1 MAEIEV
7 RDIRH
12 VYDQGTEDETVAI
25 DHVELTLEDGTANA
39 LLGPSGCGKTT
50 LLQIISGLLTPT
62 EGQVLIDG
70 EDVTDQSPGERD
82 VAQVFQFPV
91 IYDSMDVYGN
101 LAFPLRNGGVNE
113 NEIEERVHKIADLLG
128 IKDIL
133 HSSPG
138 NLGPELNQLVALGR
152 GIIRAD
158 TSAILFD
165 EPMTDV
171 EPARK
176 LNIRRRV
183 KEAQQEFEIT
193 ALYVTHDQHEA
204 LTFAEKVAIMR
215 DGRLVQYDTGE
226 NLYQNPVNTFIG
238 HFIGSPGMNLL
249 NCGVTTQ
256 NGVPCGQIGPHRIS
270 LPSPLHSEIDANWT
284 DCHIGIRPNSVTVQV
299 AQPEDEEAEYLPV
312 TVDQVEMLGGFQIIT
327 AYLEDTEVEVKARV
341 AHDFAVEEGSSIW
354 MGFPTEDL
362 QFFHE
367 EQAVTARAVAAEG

>member
-7 RDIRH
+7 RNIRH
-12 VYDQGTEDETVAI
+12 VYDEGTEDETVAI
-25 DHVELTLEDGTANA
+25 DHVDLNLDDGSANA

-62 EGQVLIDG
+62 EGTVLIDG
-70 EDVTDQSPGERD
+70 ENVTEQSPAERD
-82 VAQVFQFPV
+82 IAQVFQFPV
-91 IYDSMDVYGN
+91 IYDSMDVYDN
-101 LAFPLRNGGVNE
+101 LAFPLRNGGVPE
-113 NEIEERVHKIADLLG
+113 AEIEDRIDKIAELLELE
-128 IKDIL
+128 DIV
-133 HSSPG
+133 HDSPS

-176 LNIRRRV
+176 LTIRRRV
-183 KEAQQEFEIT
+183 KEAQQAFNLT

-204 LTFAEKVAIMR
+204 LTFAEQVAIMR

-249 NCGVTTQ
+249 GCQFAGEHGKADGEPHVEL
-256 NGVPCGQIGPHRIS
+256 GPHS
-270 LPSPLHSEIDANWT
+270 VALSSKLGPEIDPDWT
-284 DCHIGIRPNSVTVQV
+284 EGQIGIRPSSVTVQIV
-299 AQPEDEEAEYLPV
+299 EPKEDTNYIPGS
-312 TVDQVEMLGGFQIIT
+312 VDQVEMVGGYQIVT
-327 AYLEDTEVEVKARV
+327 AILEDSDIEVKARV
-341 AHDFAVEEGSSIW
+341 AHDFAIEEDANIWLKFPSSDIQL
-354 MGFPTEDL
+354 FYD
-362 QFFHE
+362 
-367 EQAVTARAVAAEG
+367 EQAVTID

>member
-1 MAEIEV
+1 MSEIEA

-25 DHVELTLEDGTANA
+25 EHINLTLEDGSANA

-50 LLQIISGLLTPT
+50 LLQIISGLLQPT

-70 EDVTDQSPGERD
+70 EDVTDKPPAERD
-82 VAQVFQFPV
+82 IAQVFQFPV

-101 LAFPLRNGGVNE
+101 LAFPLRNGGVDE
-113 NEIEERVHKIADLLG
+113 AEIEDRVHKIADLLE
-128 IKDIL
+128 IEDIL
-133 HSSPG
+133 HSSPA

-171 EPARK
+171 EPSRK
-176 LNIRRRV
+176 LTIRRRV
-183 KEAQQEFEIT
+183 KEAQQEFGIT

-204 LTFAEKVAIMR
+204 LTFAEKVAIMK
-215 DGRLVQYDTGE
+215 DGKLVQYDTGE

-249 NCGVTTQ
+249 NCGLARE
-256 NGVPCGQIGPHRIS
+256 NGAAYAQLGPHS
-270 LPSPLHSEIDANWT
+270 VPLPSGIHSEIDSSWT
-284 DCHIGIRPNSVTVQV
+284 DCQVGIRPSSIAVQV
-299 AQPEDEEAEYLPV
+299 ADPKDETHYVPA
-312 TVDQVEMLGGFQIIT
+312 TVNQVEMLGGYQIIT
-327 AYLEDTEVEVKARV
+327 ATLEETDVEVKARV
-341 AHDFAVEEGSSIW
+341 AHDFAIEEGVNVWLS
-354 MGFPTEDL
+354 FPPEDIR
-362 QFFHE
+362 FFHQQ
-367 EQAVTARAVAAEG
+367 QAVSAA

>member
-1 MAEIEV
+1 MSEIEA

-25 DHVELTLEDGTANA
+25 EHIDLTLEDGSANA

-50 LLQIISGLLTPT
+50 LLQIISGLLQPT

-70 EDVTDQSPGERD
+70 EDVTDLPPAERD
-82 VAQVFQFPV
+82 IAQVFQFPV

-101 LAFPLRNGGVNE
+101 LAFPLRNGGVDE
-113 NEIEERVHKIADLLG
+113 AEIEDRVHKIADLLE
-128 IKDIL
+128 IEDIL
-133 HSSPG
+133 HSSPA

-171 EPARK
+171 EPSCNVR
-176 LNIRRRV
+176 IGRRV
-183 KEAQQEFEIT
+183 REAQREFGIT

-204 LTFAEKVAIMR
+204 LTFAEKVAIMK
-215 DGRLVQYDTGE
+215 DGKLVQYDTGE

-249 NCGVTTQ
+249 NCGLAKQ
-256 NGVPCGQIGPHRIS
+256 NGAAYAQLGPHS
-270 LPSPLHSEIDANWT
+270 VPLPSEIHSEIDPSWT
-284 DCHIGIRPNSVTVQV
+284 NCQVGIRPSSITVQV
-299 AQPEDEEAEYLPV
+299 ADPKDETHYVPAIVE
-312 TVDQVEMLGGFQIIT
+312 QVEMLGGYQIIT
-327 AYLEDTEVEVKARV
+327 ATLKETDVEVKARV
-341 AHDFAVEEGSSIW
+341 AHDFAIEEDANVWLS
-354 MGFPTEDL
+354 FPPDDIR
-362 QFFHE
+362 FFHQ
-367 EQAVTARAVAAEG
+367 EQAVSAA

>member
-7 RDIRH
+7 RDTPH
-12 VYDQGTEDETVAI
+12 PYDQAPEDETVAI
-25 DHVELTLEDGTANA
+25 EHVELTLEDAPANSP
-39 LLGPSGCGKTT
+39 LRPSVCAKTT
-50 LLQIISGLLTPT
+50 LLQIISVLLQPT

-70 EDVTDQSPGERD
+70 EDVTDLPPAERD
-82 VAQVFQFPV
+82 IAQVFQFPV

-101 LAFPLRNGGVNE
+101 LAFPLRNGGVDE
-113 NEIEERVHKIADLLG
+113 AEIEERVHTIADLLELN
-128 IKDIL
+128 DIL
-133 HSSPG
+133 HSSPA

-171 EPARK
+171 EPSRK
-176 LNIRRRV
+176 LTIRRRV
-183 KEAQQEFEIT
+183 KEAQQEFNIT

-204 LTFAEKVAIMR
+204 LTFAEKVAIMK

-249 NCGVTTQ
+249 DCGLATQ
-256 NGVPCGQIGPHRIS
+256 NGAAYAQLGPHS
-270 LPSPLHSEIDANWT
+270 VLLPSAIHSELDPSWT
-284 DCHIGIRPNSVTVQV
+284 DCQVGIRPSSVTVQM
-299 AQPEDEEAEYLPV
+299 AEPEEGTDYVPA

-327 AYLEDTEVEVKARV
+327 ATLDETDVEVKARV
-341 AHDFAVEEGSSIW
+341 SHDFAIEEGAGVWLS
-354 MGFPTEDL
+354 FPPDDIR
-362 QFFHE
+362 FFHKQE
-367 EQAVTARAVAAEG
+367 AVSAA

>member
-7 RDIRH
+7 RNIRH
-12 VYDQGTEDETVAI
+12 VYDPGTADETVAI
-25 DHVELTLEDGTANA
+25 EHVDLTLEDGSANA

-70 EDVTDQSPGERD
+70 EDVTDLPPAERD
-82 VAQVFQFPV
+82 IAQVFQFPV
-91 IYDSMDVYGN
+91 IYDSMNVYDN
-101 LAFPLRNGGVNE
+101 LAFPLRNGGVPE
-113 NEIEERVHKIADLLG
+113 AEIEDRIERIADLLELH
-128 IKDIL
+128 DIL
-133 HSSPG
+133 HSSPST
-138 NLGPELNQLVALGR
+138 LGPELNQLVALGR

-171 EPARK
+171 EPSRK
-176 LNIRRRV
+176 LTIRRRV
-183 KEAQQEFEIT
+183 KEAQQEFNIT

-249 NCGVTTQ
+249 DCTLAAENGTTYAQ
-256 NGVPCGQIGPHRIS
+256 LGGQRVPLSDDVETSID
-270 LPSPLHSEIDANWT
+270 PSWT
-284 DCHIGIRPNSVTVQV
+284 DCQIGVRPSSVTLQ
-299 AQPEDEEAEYLPV
+299 ATAPDDETDALPA
-312 TVDQVEMLGGFQIIT
+312 TVDQVEMIGGYQIVT
-327 AYLEDTEVEVKARV
+327 VTLADTDVEVKARV
-341 AHDFAVEEGSSIW
+341 AHDFPIEDGASVW
-354 MGFPTEDL
+354 LTFPPDDIR
-362 QFFHE
+362 FFHQQE
-367 EQAVTARAVAAEG
+367 AVRAA

>member
-12 VYDQGTEDETVAI
+12 VYDQGTPDETVAI
-25 DHVELTLEDGTANA
+25 DHVALTLEDGTANA

-50 LLQIISGLLTPT
+50 LLQIISGLLQPT
-62 EGQVLIDG
+62 EGKVLIDG
-70 EDVTDQSPGERD
+70 EDVTDKPPAERD
-82 VAQVFQFPV
+82 IAQVFQFPV

-101 LAFPLRNGGVNE
+101 LAFPLRNGGVSE
-113 NEIEERVHKIADLLG
+113 SEVEDRVHQIAELLELT
-128 IKDIL
+128 DIL
-133 HSSPG
+133 HDSPS

-171 EPARK
+171 EPSRK
-176 LNIRRRV
+176 LTIRRRV
-183 KEAQQEFEIT
+183 KEAQQEFNIT

-204 LTFAEKVAIMR
+204 LTFAEQVAIMK

-249 NCGVTTQ
+249 DCGLTVE
-256 NGVPCGQIGPHRIS
+256 NGTPNAQLGPHHT
-270 LPSPLHSEIDANWT
+270 PLSSTLTSEIDPAWT
-284 DCHIGIRPNSVTVQV
+284 DCHIGIRPSSVVVQV
-299 AQPEDEEAEYLPV
+299 ADPKGEADYLPAI
-312 TVDQVEMLGGFQIIT
+312 VDQVEMLGGYQIIT
-327 AYLEDTEVEVKARV
+327 ATLTDTEVDVKARV
-341 AHDFAVEEGSSIW
+341 AHDFVIEEGASIW
-354 MGFPTEDL
+354 LHFPPDAIR
-362 QFFHE
+362 FFHE
-367 EQAVTARAVAAEG
+367 QEAVPTN

>member
-12 VYDQGTEDETVAI
+12 VYDQGTADETVAI
-25 DHVELTLEDGTANA
+25 DHVDLTLQDGTANA

-50 LLQIISGLLTPT
+50 LLQIISGLLQPT

-70 EDVTDQSPGERD
+70 EDVTQQPPAERD
-82 VAQVFQFPV
+82 IAQVFQFPV

-101 LAFPLRNGGVNE
+101 LAFPLRNGGVPE
-113 NEIEERVHKIADLLG
+113 DEIDERVHRIADLLELE
-128 IKDIL
+128 DIL
-133 HSSPG
+133 HSSP
-138 NLGPELNQLVALGR
+138 NTLGPELNQLVALGR

-176 LNIRRRV
+176 LTIRRRV
-183 KEAQQEFEIT
+183 KEAQQEFGIT

-215 DGRLVQYDTGE
+215 DGRLVQYDTGQ
-226 NLYQNPVNTFIG
+226 NLYENPVNTFIG
-238 HFIGSPGMNLL
+238 HFIGSPGMNLVD
-249 NCGVTTQ
+249 CGLADVD
-256 NGVPCGQIGPHRIS
+256 GVPHAQVGPHAIS
-270 LPSPLHSEIDANWT
+270 IPDAIHADVDPAWT
-284 DCHIGIRPNSVTVQV
+284 DCQIGIRPSSVTVQV
-299 AQPEDEEAEYLPV
+299 ADPKEDPHYIPA
-312 TVDQVEMLGGFQIIT
+312 TVQQVEMVGGYQIVT
-327 AYLEDTEVEVKARV
+327 ARLEETDVEIRARV
-341 AHDFAVEEGSSIW
+341 AHDFMIESDASIW
-354 MGFPTEDL
+354 LSFPPNDV

-367 EQAVTARAVAAEG
+367 QQAVHPD

>member
-1 MAEIEV
+1 MAQIEA
-7 RDIRH
+7 RNIRH
-12 VYDQGTEDETVAI
+12 VYDEGTADETVAI
-25 DHVELTLEDGTANA
+25 EHVDLELEDGSANA

-70 EDVTDQSPGERD
+70 EDVTNQTPAERD

-101 LAFPLRNGGVNE
+101 LAFPLRNGGVPE
-113 NEIEERVHKIADLLG
+113 TEIEDRIQRIADLLELH
-128 IKDIL
+128 DIL
-133 HSSPG
+133 HDSPAH
-138 NLGPELNQLVALGR
+138 LGPELNQLVALGR

-171 EPARK
+171 EPSRK
-176 LNIRRRV
+176 LTIRRRV

-215 DGRLVQYDTGE
+215 DGHLVQYDTGK

-249 NCGVTTQ
+249 ECELTAENGTTHAQ
-256 NGVPCGQIGPHRIS
+256 LGPHQV
-270 LPSPLHSEIDANWT
+270 PLATDLQPELDSSWT
-284 DCHIGIRPNSVTVQV
+284 DCQFGVRPSSVTVELT
-299 AQPEDEEAEYLPV
+299 APEDETGYLPA
-312 TVDQVEMLGGFQIIT
+312 TVNQVEMVGGYQIVT
-327 AYLEDTEVEVKARV
+327 VTLEDTDVEVKARV
-341 AHDFAVEEGSSIW
+341 AHDYAIDEGASIW
-354 MGFPTEDL
+354 LSFPPNDIR
-362 QFFHE
+362 FFHQQE
-367 EQAVTARAVAAEG
+367 AVGAA

>member
-12 VYDQGTEDETVAI
+12 VYDAGTADETVAI
-25 DHVELTLEDGTANA
+25 DHVDLTLQDGTANA

-50 LLQIISGLLTPT
+50 LLQIISGLLQPT

-70 EDVTDQSPGERD
+70 EDVTEKPPAERD
-82 VAQVFQFPV
+82 IAQVFQFPV

-101 LAFPLRNGGVNE
+101 LAFPLRNGGTPE
-113 NEIEERVHKIADLLG
+113 NEIEERVQKIADLLELN
-128 IKDIL
+128 DIL
-133 HSSPG
+133 HSSPS

-176 LNIRRRV
+176 LTIRRRV

-204 LTFAEKVAIMR
+204 LTFAEQVAIMR
-215 DGRLVQYDTGE
+215 DGRLVQYDSGE
-226 NLYQNPVNTFIG
+226 TLYENPVNTFIG

-249 NCGVTTQ
+249 ECGVTE
-256 NGVPCGQIGPHRIS
+256 NDAAPHAQIGPHTIS
-270 LPSPLHSEIDANWT
+270 VSADIHDEIDLSWT
-284 DCHIGIRPNSVTVQV
+284 DCQIGIRPSSVTVQV
-299 AQPEDEEAEYLPV
+299 ADPKEDTDYIPA
-312 TVDQVEMLGGFQIIT
+312 TVDQVEMVGGYQILT
-327 AYLEDTEVEVKARV
+327 TRLDDTDVEVKARV
-341 AHDFAVEEGSSIW
+341 AHDFMIEEGASIW
-354 MGFPTEDL
+354 LKFPPDTV

-367 EQAVTARAVAAEG
+367 KQAVHAQ

>member
-12 VYDQGTEDETVAI
+12 VYDLGTADETVAV
-25 DHVELTLEDGTANA
+25 DQVNLTLQDGTANA

-50 LLQIISGLLTPT
+50 LLQIISGLLQPT

-70 EDVTDQSPGERD
+70 EDVTDKPPSERD
-82 VAQVFQFPV
+82 IAQVFQFPV

-101 LAFPLRNGGVNE
+101 LAFPLRNGGVPE
-113 NEIEERVHKIADLLG
+113 AEIEERIQKISDLLELD
-128 IKDIL
+128 DIL
-133 HSSPG
+133 HSSPS

-176 LNIRRRV
+176 LTIRRRV

-204 LTFAEKVAIMR
+204 LTFAEQVAIMR
-215 DGRLVQYDTGE
+215 DGHLVQYDTGE
-226 NLYQNPVNTFIG
+226 NLYENPVNTFIG

-249 NCGVTTQ
+249 GCGLTKT
-256 NGVPCGQIGPHRIS
+256 NGAPHAQIGPHEIS
-270 LPSPLHSEIDANWT
+270 VSEDIHSEMDLSWT
-284 DCHIGIRPNSVTVQV
+284 DCHIGIRPSSVKVQV
-299 AQPEDEEAEYLPV
+299 ADPKEDTHYVPA
-312 TVDQVEMLGGFQIIT
+312 TVDQVEMVGGYQILT
-327 AYLEDTEVEVKARV
+327 TCLDDTDVEVKARV
-341 AHDFAVEEGSSIW
+341 AHDYMIEEGASIW
-354 MGFPTEDL
+354 LSFPPDTI

-367 EQAVTARAVAAEG
+367 KQAVHAS

>member
-12 VYDQGTEDETVAI
+12 VYDQGTADETVAV
-25 DHVELTLEDGTANA
+25 DHVDLTLKDGTANA

-50 LLQIISGLLTPT
+50 LLQIISGLLQPT

-70 EDVTDQSPGERD
+70 EDVTDKPPAERD
-82 VAQVFQFPV
+82 IAQVFQFPV

-101 LAFPLRNGGVNE
+101 LAFPLRNGGVPE
-113 NEIEERVHKIADLLG
+113 NEIRDRVAEIAELLELE
-128 IKDIL
+128 DIL
-133 HSSPG
+133 RSNPS

-176 LNIRRRV
+176 LTIRRRV

-204 LTFAEKVAIMR
+204 LTFAEQVAIMR

-226 NLYQNPVNTFIG
+226 NLYNNPVNTFIG

-249 NCGVTTQ
+249 DCVVTEKD
-256 NGVPCGQIGPHRIS
+256 GAPHAQIGPHTIS
-270 LPSPLHSEIDANWT
+270 VSSTVHSEIDLNWT
-284 DCHIGIRPNSVTVQV
+284 DCQIGIRPSSVTVQV
-299 AQPEDEEAEYLPV
+299 ADPEENANYMPAI
-312 TVDQVEMLGGFQIIT
+312 VDQVEMIGGFQIIT
-327 AYLEDTEVEVKARV
+327 ARLEETDVEIKARV
-341 AHDFAVEEGSSIW
+341 AHDFMIEEDATVWLSL
-354 MGFPTEDL
+354 PPDDV
-362 QFFHE
+362 QFFHQQ
-367 EQAVTARAVAAEG
+367 QAVRAS

>member
-12 VYDQGTEDETVAI
+12 VYDQGTPDETVAI
-25 DHVELTLEDGTANA
+25 ERINLTLEDGTANA

-50 LLQIISGLLTPT
+50 LLQIISGLLQPT
-62 EGQVLIDG
+62 EGQILIDG
-70 EDVTDQSPGERD
+70 EDVTDKPPEERD
-82 VAQVFQFPV
+82 IAQVFQFPV

-101 LAFPLRNGGVNE
+101 LAFPLRNGGVSE
-113 NEIEERVHKIADLLG
+113 NEIETRVQKIADLLELN
-128 IKDIL
+128 DIL
-133 HSSPG
+133 HSSPS

-176 LNIRRRV
+176 LTIRRRV
-183 KEAQQEFEIT
+183 KEAQQEFGIT

-204 LTFAEKVAIMR
+204 LTFAEQVAIMK
-215 DGRLVQYDTGE
+215 DGNLVQYDTGK
-226 NLYQNPVNTFIG
+226 NLYQSPVNTFIG

-249 NCGVTTQ
+249 DCTLTQ
-256 NGVPCGQIGPHRIS
+256 HNGTPRAQLGPHQV
-270 LPSPLHSEIDANWT
+270 PLASALEPHLDLTWT
-284 DCHIGIRPNSVTVQV
+284 DCQIGIRPNSVTVQV
-299 AQPEDEEAEYLPV
+299 ADPHDESSYLPAV
-312 TVDQVEMLGGFQIIT
+312 VDQVEMLGGFQIIT
-327 AYLEDTEVEVKARV
+327 ATLTETSVEVKARV
-341 AHDFAVEEGSSIW
+341 AHDFAIEEGASVWLS
-354 MGFPTEDL
+354 FPASDL

-367 EQAVTARAVAAEG
+367 EQAVTA

>member
-1 MAEIEV
+1 MAEIEA

-25 DHVELTLEDGTANA
+25 EHIELTLEDGSANA

-50 LLQIISGLLTPT
+50 LLQIISGLLQPT

-70 EDVTDQSPGERD
+70 EDVTDLPPAERD
-82 VAQVFQFPV
+82 IAQVFQFPV

-101 LAFPLRNGGVNE
+101 LAFPLRNGGVSE
-113 NEIEERVHKIADLLG
+113 SEIEERVHKISNLLE
-128 IKDIL
+128 IDDIL
-133 HSSPG
+133 HSSPA

-171 EPARK
+171 EPSRK
-176 LNIRRRV
+176 LTIRRRV
-183 KEAQQEFEIT
+183 KEAQQEFGIT

-204 LTFAEKVAIMR
+204 LTFAEKVAIMK
-215 DGRLVQYDTGE
+215 DGKLVQYDTGE

-249 NCGVTTQ
+249 NCGLAKQ
-256 NGVPCGQIGPHRIS
+256 NGAAYAQFGPHS
-270 LPSPLHSEIDANWT
+270 VLLPSDIHAEIDPSWT
-284 DCHIGIRPNSVTVQV
+284 DCQLGIRPSSVTVQV
-299 AQPEDEEAEYLPV
+299 ADPKDETQYVSALV
-312 TVDQVEMLGGFQIIT
+312 NQVEMLGGFQIIT
-327 AYLEDTEVEVKARV
+327 ATLADTDVEVKARV
-341 AHDFAVEEGSSIW
+341 AHDFAIEEDANVW
-354 MGFPTEDL
+354 LRFPPDDIR
-362 QFFHE
+362 FFHQ
-367 EQAVTARAVAAEG
+367 EQAVSAA

>member
-12 VYDQGTEDETVAI
+12 VYDQGTADETVAI
-25 DHVELTLEDGTANA
+25 EHVDLTLEDGTASA

-62 EGQVLIDG
+62 EGQILING
-70 EDVTDQSPGERD
+70 EDVTDQPPAERD
-82 VAQVFQFPV
+82 IAQVFQFPV

-101 LAFPLRNGGVNE
+101 LAFPLRNGGVQE
-113 NEIEERVHKIADLLG
+113 SEIDDRVHRVAELLELE
-128 IKDIL
+128 DIL
-133 HSSPG
+133 HASPSG
-138 NLGPELNQLVALGR
+138 LGPELNQLVALGR

-171 EPARK
+171 EPSRK
-176 LNIRRRV
+176 LTIRRRV
-183 KEAQQEFEIT
+183 KEAQQEFGIT

-204 LTFAEKVAIMR
+204 LTFAERVAIMK

-249 NCGVTTQ
+249 DSSLAKIDGTPHVRL
-256 NGVPCGQIGPHRIS
+256 GPHRV
-270 LPSPLHSEIDANWT
+270 PLVDGLNSEIDPNWSE
-284 DCHIGIRPNSVTVQV
+284 CQIGIRPSSVTVQV
-299 AQPEDEEAEYLPV
+299 ARPEAEDNFVPA
-312 TVDQVEMLGGFQIIT
+312 TVDQVEMLGGFRIIT
-327 AYLEDTEVEVKARV
+327 TTLEDTDVEVKARV
-341 AHDFAVEEGSSIW
+341 AHDFAIEADAQVW
-354 MGFPTEDL
+354 LKFPPDDIRL
-362 QFFHE
+362 FHE
-367 EQAVTARAVAAEG
+367 QEAVPAP